1 MGKPQKKLSPWI
13 KFVMDVKKKNPT
25 LKFKDVLKKAS
36 TLKKKGLNA
45 VDYVKTKTEKATKKV
60 NKTFSMN
67 KKSNKGKKKRRKTS
81 RR

>member
-25 LKFKDVLKKAS
+25 LKFKEVLKKAS

-45 VDYVKTKTEKATKKV
+45 VDYVKTKTKKAVKKV
-60 NKTFSMN
+60 RKALPMKKKKNKTM
-67 KKSNKGKKKRRKTS
+67 KKKN
-81 RR
+81 